1 MKTHAIFEVEKK
13 EQKKNDRAARTN
25 RGRLLF
31 LLFCL
36 PLALSLTACTGG
48 YSFTG
53 ASIPPGAKTISIATF
68 PNYAATV
75 NPQLSQKLTDE
86 LTQMFSSQTPLSVG
100 GEDGDLQL
108 SGEIT
113 GYDTRASALSSSDEV
128 SMNRLTIT
136 VKVRFV
142 NKIDPEA
149 DFEQQFSR
157 YRDYAASQDFSSVE
171 SGLMSEIVTEIC
183 EDIFNKAVVNW

>member
-1 MKTHAIFEVEKK
+1 MKTRAIFS
-13 EQKKNDRAARTN
+13 
-25 RGRLLF
+25 LLACW
-31 LLFCL
+31 L
-36 PLALSLTACTGG
+36 LTACTGG

-53 ASIPPGAKTISIATF
+53 ASIPPGAKTIAISTF
-68 PNYAATV
+68 PNYASTV

-86 LTQMFSSQTPLSVG
+86 LIQMFSSQTPLNVTT
-100 GEDGDLQL
+100 GEGDLQL

-136 VKVRFV
+136 IKVKFV
-142 NKIDPEA
+142 NTLDPEA

-157 YRDYAASQDFSSVE
+157 YRDYSASQDFSAVE
-171 SGLMSEIVTEIC
+171 SGLMSEIVTELC
-183 EDIFNKAVVNW
+183 EDIFNKSVVNW

>member
-1 MKTHAIFEVEKK
+1 MA
-13 EQKKNDRAARTN
+13 
-25 RGRLLF
+25 G
-31 LLFCL
+31 
-36 PLALSLTACTGG
+36 CTGG

-53 ASIPPGAKTISIATF
+53 ASIPPGAKTISVATF
-68 PNYAATV
+68 PNYASTV
-75 NPQLSQKLTDE
+75 NPQLSQKLSDD
-86 LTQMFSSQTPLSVG
+86 LRQMFASQTSLAVSE
-100 GEDGDLQL
+100 EDGDLQL

-136 VKVRFV
+136 VKVHFV
-142 NKIDPEA
+142 NNTDPEA
-149 DFEQQFSR
+149 DFDQSFSR

-171 SGLMSEIVTEIC
+171 AGLVSEIVSELC

>member
-1 MKTHAIFEVEKK
+1 MKTREIFS
-13 EQKKNDRAARTN
+13 
-25 RGRLLF
+25 LLAC
-31 LLFCL
+31 LL
-36 PLALSLTACTGG
+36 LAACTGG

-53 ASIPPGAKTISIATF
+53 ASIPPGATTIAISTF
-68 PNYAATV
+68 PNYASTV

-86 LTQMFSSQTPLSVG
+86 LIQMFSSQTPLNVTS
-100 GEDGDLQL
+100 GEGDLQI

-136 VKVRFV
+136 IKVKFV
-142 NKIDPEA
+142 NTLDPEA

-157 YRDYAASQDFSSVE
+157 YRDYSASQDFSSVE
-171 SGLMSEIVTEIC
+171 SGLMSEIVTELC
-183 EDIFNKAVVNW
+183 EDIFNKSVVNW

>member
-1 MKTHAIFEVEKK
+1 MKTRVIFS
-13 EQKKNDRAARTN
+13 
-25 RGRLLF
+25 LLAC
-31 LLFCL
+31 LL
-36 PLALSLTACTGG
+36 LTACTGG

-53 ASIPPGAKTISIATF
+53 ASIPPGAKTIAINTF
-68 PNYAATV
+68 PNYASTV

-86 LTQMFSSQTPLSVG
+86 LIQMFSSQTPLNVTS
-100 GEDGDLQL
+100 GEGDLQI

-136 VKVRFV
+136 IKVKFV
-142 NKIDPEA
+142 NTLDPEA

-157 YRDYAASQDFSSVE
+157 YRDYSASQDFSSVE
-171 SGLMSEIVTEIC
+171 SGLMSEIVTELC
-183 EDIFNKAVVNW
+183 EDIFNKSVVNW